1 MEEPG
6 LYDCPMPETFR
17 DKAGMLVFLAWL
29 FYLGFVARM
38 LFAPLMP
45 AIEVE
50 LGISHSDAGLL
61 FLMMSSGYL
70 LAPLCSGMISSRIE
84 HLGTL
89 KLSAWLTGL
98 ALLPFSFI
106 TSKEGTGL
114 LLLVVGFA
122 GSLHL
127 PSAIATITAEIQR
140 SDWGK
145 GLSVHQ
151 LAPPLSFVS
160 APLIAAIL
168 LQWFNWRTILLI
180 WSGLAL
186 ATACLYTLKG
196 KGGAFPGKAINL
208 QNTKE
213 VGSNPSFWLMVL
225 LFAMAVG
232 GNAGIFA
239 MLPLFFVN
247 ERGFDL
253 TLANILIGLSQ
264 LSGIVFVFL
273 AGWLTDRVGQKAVM
287 AATLSVTAVLT
298 ILLAVVKGKML
309 VVILFLQP
317 AVLSAFFPAGFAAI
331 SRTAPPALRSVTNS
345 LGPPL
350 SFLLG
355 GGLMPVVIG
364 YMAESY
370 SFSSGILFAGCF
382 MLAGP
387 LCVFFLRL
395 GESDELEGC

>member
-1 MEEPG
+1 
-6 LYDCPMPETFR
+6 
-17 DKAGMLVFLAWL
+17 
-29 FYLGFVARM
+29 
-38 LFAPLMP
+38 
-45 AIEVE
+45 
-50 LGISHSDAGLL
+50 
-61 FLMMSSGYL
+61 
-70 LAPLCSGMISSRIE
+70 
-84 HLGTL
+84 
-89 KLSAWLTGL
+89 
-98 ALLPFSFI
+98 
-106 TSKEGTGL
+106 
-114 LLLVVGFA
+114 
-122 GSLHL
+122 
-127 PSAIATITAEIQR
+127 
-140 SDWGK
+140 
-145 GLSVHQ
+145 
-151 LAPPLSFVS
+151 
-160 APLIAAIL
+160 
-168 LQWFNWRTILLI
+168 
-180 WSGLAL
+180 
-186 ATACLYTLKG
+186 
-196 KGGAFPGKAINL
+196 
-208 QNTKE
+208 
-213 VGSNPSFWLMVL
+213 MVL